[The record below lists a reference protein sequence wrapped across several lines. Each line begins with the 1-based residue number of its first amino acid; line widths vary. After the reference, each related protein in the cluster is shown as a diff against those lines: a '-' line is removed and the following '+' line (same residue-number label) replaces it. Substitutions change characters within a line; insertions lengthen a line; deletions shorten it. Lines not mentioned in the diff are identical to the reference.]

1 MLSVK
6 EIRISPYFLHAH
18 LLIHTYLYPIAVLYP
33 LDPCLLSLFPP
44 FNKQGEKK
52 TRGRE
57 EKTGQFPPRFLKHPR
72 RQSCKRPKNSPP
84 PSPSLR
90 LSFHARLT
98 PSLSIPP
105 FFLPSFLPLF
115 SFLLSSNEMRVATK
129 GGGAVEGGFDRG
141 KEEKKEIYIRDEII
155 IEARIKGMSRP
166 LFVNAKRNPLFSCSI
181 FVNLSRYNRGGRDF
195 FERGKG

>member
-6 EIRISPYFLHAH
+6 EIRISPYFFHAH

-44 FNKQGEKK
+44 FNKQGKKK

-57 EKTGQFPPRFLKHPR
+57 EKTGQFPPRFLKHSR

-129 GGGAVEGGFDRG
+129 GGGRRLRGASIEG
-141 KEEKKEIYIRDEII
+141 KKKRKKYIFATKLSSRLGL
-155 IEARIKGMSRP
+155 KGCLAPSYPP
-166 LFVNAKRNPLFSCSI
+166 LCKCKADPPVFVLDLCKPFAF
-181 FVNLSRYNRGGRDF
+181 
-195 FERGKG
+195 